1 MMENSC
7 PWIGNDPLMKEYH
20 DKEWGQPLFDDT
32 KLFEFLILEGAQA
45 GLSWKTILHR
55 REAYRKAYQGF
66 NPAIVAQFS
75 ASDVERLLAS
85 NHSNPTDNIIRNKRK
100 IETSITNAKLFC
112 DIQAEYGSF
121 SNYFWGFTQRKQIVN
136 HFNSLSDV
144 PAQTELSQKISRD
157 LKKRGFRFVG
167 ATIIYAY
174 MQAVGMVNDHLTS
187 CPHHQSLQEL

>member
-1 MMENSC
+1 
-7 PWIGNDPLMKEYH
+7 MKEYH
-20 DKEWGQPLFDDT
+20 DTEWGKPLFDDT

-121 SNYFWGFTQRKQIVN
+121 SNYFWGFTQGKQIVN

-144 PAQTELSQKISRD
+144 PAQTELSQKISHD

-174 MQAVGMVNDHLTS
+174 MQAVGMVNDHLTT
-187 CPHHQSLQEL
+187 CPHHKSIQEL